1 MIEHELARGLL
12 HDFLAMIF
20 RDHGQRQIDAGRDSG
35 RAPDLSVTDENPVG
49 LELHPRIG
57 AEELPRAPP
66 MGGGTSAVEQPRL
79 GKDESP
85 GADAC
90 DAGATFGDVLYEADR
105 TFVARGRIDAVAAG
119 DDQRGERAGGAEL
132 ARHHLDAGRRAHRTG
147 FFRDHPDLGC
157 VFREAA
163 GDIEHRNRPGGVQ
176 QLEIGKDQHTDH
188 GRKPVSVN
196 EGIMPFQTE
205 SDHAMIAQSSARL
218 EDSQMSAPL
227 QIGLLI
233 FPNVTQ
239 LDLTGP
245 VQVFSGVPGAKLH
258 LIWKRIEPVSS
269 DSVLVL
275 TPTTTFADCPQL
287 DVICVPGGFGVDDM
301 VNDEE
306 MLQFLRDQ
314 AKGAK
319 YVTSVCTGSL
329 VLGAAGLLR
338 GYKATTHWTAMGFL
352 GAYGAVPTKTRVCV
366 DRDRITGGG
375 VTAGIDF
382 ALTLVSMLFDEMT
395 ALAIQLRL
403 EYNPASPFNA
413 GSPDTAPAEV
423 VALINDRIA
432 AGREH
437 RSAANRRAAARLA

>member
-1 MIEHELARGLL
+1 
-12 HDFLAMIF
+12 
-20 RDHGQRQIDAGRDSG
+20 
-35 RAPDLSVTDENPVG
+35 
-49 LELHPRIG
+49 
-57 AEELPRAPP
+57 
-66 MGGGTSAVEQPRL
+66 
-79 GKDESP
+79 
-85 GADAC
+85 
-90 DAGATFGDVLYEADR
+90 
-105 TFVARGRIDAVAAG
+105 
-119 DDQRGERAGGAEL
+119 
-132 ARHHLDAGRRAHRTG
+132 
-147 FFRDHPDLGC
+147 
-157 VFREAA
+157 
-163 GDIEHRNRPGGVQ
+163 
-176 QLEIGKDQHTDH
+176 
-188 GRKPVSVN
+188 
-196 EGIMPFQTE
+196 
-205 SDHAMIAQSSARL
+205 
-218 EDSQMSAPL
+218 MSAPL

-258 LIWKRIEPVSS
+258 LIWKRIEPVPS

-338 GYKATTHWTAMGFL
+338 GYRAATHWTAMENLSAF
-352 GAYGAVPTKTRVCV
+352 GATPTKTRVCI
-366 DRDRITGGG
+366 DRNRVTGGG

-382 ALTLVSMLFDEMT
+382 ALTLVAMLLDEKT
-395 ALAIQLRL
+395 AQAIQLRL
-403 EYNPASPFNA
+403 EYNPAPPFNA

-423 VALINDRIA
+423 VALINDRNVSNKA
-432 AGREH
+432 RRAE
-437 RSAANRRAAARLA
+437 AVARAAARLTENA